1 MEETIKEI
9 ARDLKDDT
17 NLFHLFGESELEKL
31 APYFKRAKFQTG
43 EPVFKEGDGGDYVAF
58 VKNGSVEI
66 KKETE
71 FQGKQIVLAKMGRG
85 SCLGELALFD
95 QRPRSATVEALEDT
109 ELLTLDRKSM
119 DKFIEDYPTL
129 GIKVLK
135 GLSRILSLRLR
146 QAADRLVF
154 IF

>member
-1 MEETIKEI
+1 M
-9 ARDLKDDT
+9 
-17 NLFHLFGESELEKL
+17 
-31 APYFKRAKFQTG
+31 
-43 EPVFKEGDGGDYVAF
+43 
-58 VKNGSVEI
+58 EI

-95 QRPRSATVEALEDT
+95 QKPRSATVVALEDT
-109 ELLTLDRKSM
+109 ELLTLDRTAM
-119 DKFIEDYPTL
+119 DKFIEDYPAL

-135 GLSRILSLRLR
+135 GLSRTLSLRLR
-146 QAADRLVF
+146 QAADRLVV